1 MARGVV
7 SLKHKP
13 PQVTIAAA
21 AWPNGKA
28 TGDNLLQSV
37 GNAANMLGQ
46 HLVRSCQSEGSVMDQ
61 RGGTS
66 APCRWKGNPGD
77 WKGDFGVLSFTF
89 PKQIPSFSNYMLYKV
104 RRLHEYNLERTLC
117 R

>member
-1 MARGVV
+1 MAHGVV

-66 APCRWKGNPGD
+66 ARVGGREIPVI

-89 PKQIPSFSNYMLYKV
+89 PKQIPSCSNYMLYKV
-104 RRLHEYNLERTLC
+104 RRLHEYNLERTLW